1 MDLASAYLSDIVRA
15 FRGYKMLGEA
25 AIAQVSDH
33 DLHTLLDPEANSVA
47 IIVKHLAG
55 NFRSRYAEFL
65 TTDGEKP
72 DRDRDRE
79 FEAHERP
86 SRGQIV
92 AWWESGWAV
101 ALASLEALTPD
112 DLERTVRIRG
122 EAFLVFEALNRSVTH
137 TAYHVGQIVLLA
149 KHFAGPDWK
158 SLSIPKG
165 ESKAYAR
172 GSFKQGLIHRRAP

>member
-1 MDLASAYLSDIVRA
+1 MDFASGYLTDIVGA

-33 DLHTLLDPEANSVA
+33 DLHTLLDPEANSIA

-55 NFRSRYAEFL
+55 NFRSRY
-65 TTDGEKP
+65 TDFIASEGEKP
-72 DRDRDRE
+72 DRNRDRE
-79 FEAHERP
+79 FELHERP
-86 SRGQIV
+86 SRDQIV
-92 AWWESGWAV
+92 AWWESGWGV

-112 DLERTVRIRG
+112 DLERIVRIRG
-122 EAFLVFEALNRSVTH
+122 EAFMVFEALNRSVTH

-172 GSFKQGLIHRRAP
+172 GSFKQGMIHRRAP